1 MSKELDKILEAAAV
15 ESAHIEGLRIDL
27 SAAEKRLDAL
37 RAQAEKQ
44 LQADLAK
51 LTPGKKAPPKNTRK
65 YISGAGVT
73 GATGVTRDSSD
84 DVKAAYNEAMA
95 RS

>member
-1 MSKELDKILEAAAV
+1 MSKELDKILEAAAI
-15 ESAHIEGLRIDL
+15 ESAAIETLRDDL

-51 LTPGKKAPPKNTRK
+51 LTGKKTPPKNTHK
-65 YISGAGVT
+65 PA
-73 GATGVTRDSSD
+73 
-84 DVKAAYNEAMA
+84 KADAIDTTYNEAMA